1 MITITYH
8 SEVDFEYIS
17 GSPQTMRWMAWGKD
31 NATIQN
37 STKTN
42 LCKWP
47 QGLRNYEITRVVR
60 SGNVPAKN

>member
-17 GSPQTMRWMAWGKD
+17 GSPQSMDRMAWGKD

-37 STKTN
+37 SPKMN
-42 LCKWP
+42 LYKCP
-47 QGLRNYEITRVVR
+47 QCLRNYEITRVAHSRVAHR
-60 SGNVPAKN
+60 